1 MAVCPDCQHDNAAG
15 VVICI
20 KCGTDLYD
28 SLIEMIATK
37 QLRRVSTRKLT
48 DTTNPMAP
56 SPSTHPIV
64 LQVRHNDQPIAIE
77 RHGRLILGRNDPNDP
92 NHQPD
97 IDMSDYQ
104 GAELG
109 VSRKHVVIDAAHNPP
124 LIIDLGSYNGTYIN
138 GQKLMP
144 EKPYPLR
151 SGDELR
157 LGRMVIT
164 VYHKE

>member
-1 MAVCPDCQHDNAAG
+1 MAICLDCQHDNLPG
-15 VVICI
+15 VVICV
-20 KCGTDLYD
+20 KCGADLYD
-28 SLIEMIATK
+28 LLIEMIATK
-37 QLRRVSTRKLT
+37 QLGRISTRKLT
-48 DTTNPMAP
+48 DASNPMAP
-56 SPSTHPIV
+56 SPSTYPIV
-64 LQVRHNDQPIAIE
+64 LQVRQNERPIAIE
-77 RHGRLILGRNDPNDP
+77 REGQLILGRTDPNNPD
-92 NHQPD
+92 HKPD
-97 IDMSDYQ
+97 IDMSDYN

-109 VSRKHVVIDAAHNPP
+109 VSRKHVMIDAAHNPP

-138 GQKLMP
+138 GQKLTP